1 VGDRE
6 RGVEREEVGEKE
18 GEELEG
24 EETEV
29 VVLPRGGVGKSGE
42 KSGEKH

>member
-6 RGVEREEVGEKE
+6 RGAEREEVGEKE
-18 GEELEG
+18 GEEL

-29 VVLPRGGVGKSGE
+29 VVLPRGGVGKSRG
-42 KSGEKH
+42 KSRGKH